1 MQKVIVTI
9 DVEGHVG
16 DNPVNKLIYGITE
29 DGQRAGI
36 DKIMDLLDEYQIK
49 GLFFVDIAEAWHFG
63 EEKIAG
69 ALLHIKERGHDV
81 GVHIHP
87 DHMMD
92 KNKLFLSE
100 YTYDEQYEIIKRCTN
115 FYEKVLHEKPIA
127 FRAGKYG
134 ANRDTLSIISEL
146 GYKLD
151 FSQFYGQKWCHIEPP
166 ITKISVEK
174 VTNNLYEIPVTI
186 YKSFSSRFYSRHD
199 KVDAGT
205 TNFEFKKII
214 SQLIKNNSYDVIVLF
229 VHSFSFLNWRMKP
242 NNPVYSSKLYHRFE
256 RQVVFAKNIEFL
268 EFVDT
273 NELLKLCE
281 TENFNSSNQ
290 IEKLNGFYSWYSLFD
305 KALKVLKS
313 RIELKFRKL

>member
-16 DNPVNKLIYGITE
+16 DDPVNKLIYGITE

-69 ALLHIKERGHDV
+69 VLLHIKERGHDV

-100 YTYDEQYEIIKRCTN
+100 YTYDEQYEIIKKCTD
-115 FYEKVLHEKPIA
+115 FYEKVFHEKPIA

-134 ANRDTLSIISEL
+134 ANRDTLAIISEL

-166 ITKISVEK
+166 VTKISVEK
-174 VTNNLYEIPVTI
+174 VTNSLYEIPVTI
-186 YKSFSSRFYSRHD
+186 YKSFTSRFYSRHD

-214 SQLIKNNSYDVIVLF
+214 SKLIKNDSYDVIILF

-242 NNPVYSSKLYHRFE
+242 NNPIYSSKLYHRFE
-256 RQVVFAKNIEFL
+256 RQVAFAKNIESL
-268 EFVDT
+268 KFVDT
-273 NELLKLCE
+273 YELLKLCE

-290 IEKLNGFYSWYSLFD
+290 IEKLNGFYSWYSLLD